1 MTKIRNYFIIFF
13 LTVCVPA
20 AAQHS
25 SISPFQAEKVLDQD
39 AVRAH
44 VEYLCS
50 PGLGGRA
57 TATEGSRNT
66 ALWVEDQL
74 VSMGLKPLSGAW
86 MHGFVTRDGIV
97 RNVMGLI
104 PGSSR
109 PGRYVILMAHY
120 DNLGMLGGRL
130 YPGADANAS
139 GVAAL
144 LQLTRMVSYM
154 KACGKEYRQNL
165 LVVALDGKELNQAGA
180 ERLWREISGGLLR
193 DPVTSEPIKPSQIDM
208 VVNLDQLGSTL
219 APITKGNGRYLIML
233 SEEGTGRRNSLE
245 RINHEPG
252 FGFELGY
259 NYYGSKDFTRL
270 FYRQISDQR
279 VFVENHIPAVMFTSG
294 ITYRNYKPED
304 TPESLDYEILTS
316 RIRLIYYWLEKML

>member
-1 MTKIRNYFIIFF
+1 M
-13 LTVCVPA
+13 
-20 AAQHS
+20 
-25 SISPFQAEKVLDQD
+25 D
-39 AVRAH
+39 
-44 VEYLCS
+44 
-50 PGLGGRA
+50 
-57 TATEGSRNT
+57 
-66 ALWVEDQL
+66 
-74 VSMGLKPLSGAW
+74 LKPLGGAW
-86 MHGFVTRDGIV
+86 MHGFVTRDGII

-104 PGSSR
+104 PGSCR

-144 LQLTRMVSYM
+144 LQLTRMFSDM
-154 KACGKEYRQNL
+154 KASGKEYRQNL

-233 SEEGTGRRNSLE
+233 SEEATGRRNALE

-304 TPESLDYEILTS
+304 TPESLDYDILTA
-316 RIRLIYYWLEKML
+316 RIRLIYYWLEKIL